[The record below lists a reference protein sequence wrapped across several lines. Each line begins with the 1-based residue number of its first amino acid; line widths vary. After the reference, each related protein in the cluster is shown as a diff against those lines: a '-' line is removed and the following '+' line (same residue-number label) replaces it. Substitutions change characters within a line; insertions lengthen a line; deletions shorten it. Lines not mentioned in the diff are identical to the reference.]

1 VYASTRAEEMELV
14 NWSESDKQAFLRQQF
29 TAQHTYYQQHYA
41 TAAFQVVVRGDALL
55 GRLYVDRWASEIR
68 IIDIALLP
76 EYRGHGIGTRL
87 LRDVLAEAV
96 EVGKRVSIHV
106 EHMNPAMRL
115 YTRLGFRP
123 VEERGVYVLMEWTP
137 PATT

>member
-1 VYASTRAEEMELV
+1 
-14 NWSESDKQAFLRQQF
+14 
-29 TAQHTYYQQHYA
+29 
-41 TAAFQVVVRGDALL
+41 
-55 GRLYVDRWASEIR
+55 
-68 IIDIALLP
+68 
-76 EYRGHGIGTRL
+76 
-87 LRDVLAEAV
+87 VLAEAV